1 MQQLQPLESQIKEG
15 LRAIAEPIGGSDSID
30 KEADMETNI
39 SFENVEAYI
48 KENLP
53 ELYFARVDPKAV
65 EFEQRFEL
73 LCFYCAH
80 YNVKW
85 TCPPKIPKVDYKKVF
100 SEYDQA
106 LLLSNLFSVQ
116 EDPMKARTE
125 SSVKLHRALLDIEGF
140 LLKNGNPVR
149 LSFIG
154 GSCKLCKNDCAKDKC
169 RNPYEA
175 RIPLEATTVNVI
187 KLAEQCGIEVKFPVE
202 ETIRR
207 IGLILW

>member
-1 MQQLQPLESQIKEG
+1 M
-15 LRAIAEPIGGSDSID
+15 EP
-30 KEADMETNI
+30 NI
-39 SFENVEAYI
+39 SYEMVETYI

-53 ELYFARVDPKAV
+53 EFSFARVDPKSI
-65 EFEQRFEL
+65 EFEQRLEL

-85 TCPPKIPKVDYKKVF
+85 TCPPKIPKADYQKVF
-100 SEYDQA
+100 GEYDHA
-106 LLLSNLFSVQ
+106 LLVTYQMTVQ
-116 EDPMKARTE
+116 EDPMKARTD
-125 SSVKLHRALLDIEGF
+125 SSVKLHRALLDIEDF
-140 LLKNGNPVR
+140 LLQRGNPFR

-187 KLAEQCGIEVKFPVE
+187 KLAERCGIELKFPVE